1 MLSERITSIVFTST
15 AKNKMNN
22 SKVVIIGY
30 ACDEGVRRN
39 NGRVGAKYGPDAI
52 RKCMGKLPPRATD
65 MGNITCEDGNLEKTQ
80 RELGERVEK
89 ELKQGNFPLVIG
101 GGHDI
106 AYGHFLGINNAVK
119 STVGIINLDAHFDL
133 RPFHNGG
140 NSGTPFNQISELL
153 KTQNN
158 TFHYLP
164 IGIRENSNSA
174 ELYQTAKILNVQY
187 IPMEECTLDN
197 ISQIKKTIKAFMDE
211 VDCIYLTIDLDGF
224 SSAYCPGVSAASPI
238 GFQPKFVLELI
249 HHIFNSK
256 KVISCDIAE
265 MNPVYDIN
273 QSTALLAADLIKII
287 CESVLSKSSG
297 FK

>member
-1 MLSERITSIVFTST
+1 VFTST

>member
-39 NGRVGAKYGPDAI
+39 NGRVGAKDGPDAI

-65 MGNITCEDGNLEKTQ
+65 KGNITCEDGNLEKTQ
-80 RELGERVEK
+80 KELGEMVEK

-106 AYGHFLGINNAVK
+106 AYGHFLGINNAIK
-119 STVGIINLDAHFDL
+119 GTVGIINLDAHFDL
-133 RPFHNGG
+133 RPFHNGA
-140 NSGTPFNQISELL
+140 NSGTPFNQISALL
-153 KTQNN
+153 KAQNK
-158 TFHYLP
+158 TFNYLP

-174 ELYQTAKILNVQY
+174 ELYQTAKTLNVQY

-197 ISQIKKTIKAFMDE
+197 IPQIKKTIQAFMDE

-224 SSAYCPGVSAASPI
+224 SSAYCPGVSAPSPI
-238 GFQPKFVLELI
+238 GFQPKFALELI
-249 HHIFNSK
+249 NHIFNSK

-265 MNPVYDIN
+265 MNPVYDEEEI
-273 QSTALLAADLIKII
+273 TALLAVDLMKRVFEYI
-287 CESVLSKSSG
+287 LG
-297 FK
+297 Q

>member
-1 MLSERITSIVFTST
+1 
-15 AKNKMNN
+15 MNN

-39 NGRVGAKYGPDAI
+39 NGRVGAKNGPDAI
-52 RKCMGKLPPRATD
+52 RKCMGKLPTRATD
-65 MGNITCEDGNLEKTQ
+65 KGNITCKNGNLEKTQ
-80 RELGERVEK
+80 QELGEMVEK
-89 ELKQGNFPLVIG
+89 ELKQDNFPLVIG

-140 NSGTPFNQISELL
+140 NSGTPFNQISALL

-174 ELYQTAKILNVQY
+174 ELYQTAKTLNVQY

-197 ISQIKKTIKAFMDE
+197 IPQIKKTIQAFMDE
-211 VDCIYLTIDLDGF
+211 VDYIYLTIDLDGF
-224 SSAYCPGVSAASPI
+224 SSEYCPGVSAASPI
-238 GFQPKFVLELI
+238 GFQPKFALELI
-249 HHIFNSK
+249 NHIFYSK
-256 KVISCDIAE
+256 KVISSDIAE
-265 MNPVYDIN
+265 MNPIYDVEQI
-273 QSTALLAADLIKII
+273 TALMAADLMKTI
-287 CESVLSKSSG
+287 CMCILDDSSIG
-297 FK
+297 

>member
-1 MLSERITSIVFTST
+1 
-15 AKNKMNN
+15 MNN

-39 NGRVGAKYGPDAI
+39 NGRVGAKDGPDAI
-52 RKCMGKLPPRATD
+52 RKCMVKPPPGAID
-65 MGNITCEDGNLEKTQ
+65 KGNITCEDDNLEKTQ
-80 RELGERVEK
+80 QELGERVEN

-106 AYGHFLGINNAVK
+106 SYGHFLGINKAIK
-119 STVGIINLDAHFDL
+119 GTVGIINLDAHFDL

-140 NSGTPFNQISELL
+140 NSGTSFNQISTLL
-153 KTQNN
+153 KAQNK

-174 ELYQTAKILNVQY
+174 ELYQTAKTLNVHY

-197 ISQIKKTIKAFMDE
+197 IPQIKKTIQAFMDE

-224 SSAYCPGVSAASPI
+224 SSEYCPGVSAASLI
-238 GFQPKFVLELI
+238 GFQPKFVLDLM
-249 HHIFNSK
+249 HYVLNSK
-256 KVISCDIAE
+256 KIISCDIAE
-265 MNPVYDIN
+265 MNPIYDEEEI
-273 QSTALLAADLIKII
+273 TAIMAADLIN
-287 CESVLSKSSG
+287 SVCSWVLNNHP
-297 FK
+297 